1 MSSILE
7 VNDVH
12 KRIRGK
18 EIIQA
23 LNFSVEP
30 GEVFGFLGPNGAGKT
45 TTIRMM
51 VGLAPISS
59 GDILIDGYSIQKSY
73 AKAIKQVGAI
83 VENPEM
89 YNHLTAEKNLIHF
102 ARMNGKVDQDRIDE
116 LLDLVKL
123 GHVKKKKV
131 RTFSLGMKQRLG
143 IAQALLHRPK
153 LLILD
158 EPTNGLDPEGI
169 RMVRAYLRR
178 LAEEEGLAVLV
189 SSHLLSEMELMC
201 DRFAIIQDGKLISIE
216 DQRISEGEGRP
227 VPYQID
233 VGPQKLEAAR
243 RMVKEAYPDLQ
254 IEEADQRLT
263 IYIEKENVPALLRY
277 VMEAGFDIYEAKEDK
292 QTLEDRFLQA
302 TSKEGSS

>member
-18 EIIQA
+18 EIVQG
-23 LNFSVEP
+23 LQFSVDP

-51 VGLAPISS
+51 VGLSPITS
-59 GDILIDGYSIQKSY
+59 GDILIDGHSIQKSY

-89 YNHLTAEKNLIHF
+89 YNHLSAEKNLIHF
-102 ARMNGKVDQDRIDE
+102 ARMNGKVSHGRIDE

-131 RTFSLGMKQRLG
+131 RMFSLGMKQRLG

-178 LAEEEGLAVLV
+178 LAEEEGLAVIV

-201 DRFAIIQDGKLISIE
+201 DRFAIIQDGQLINIE
-216 DQRISEGEGRP
+216 DQRFSQGEGRLL
-227 VPYQID
+227 PYRVD
-233 VGPQKLEAAR
+233 VGPERTEAA
-243 RMVKEAYPDLQ
+243 VQIIKEAYPDLK

-263 IYIEKENVPALLRY
+263 VYIEKEKVPALLRY
-277 VMEAGFDIYEAKEDK
+277 LMETGFDLYEAKEDR

-302 TSKEGSS
+302 TSKEDSS